1 MVPRLNI
8 PRSKQINKMD
18 KKKEKFNQ
26 KNFIFGIAAG
36 FAVVF
41 LVSVMLSQPPV
52 VGPGPIISDPS
63 NYTPSGDKTDDWVYS
78 GPSWA
83 DEGLWGGVQKS
94 LAAPN
99 VAYSAGM
106 AMEDSI
112 GFSVGGAKDINNFRD
127 NIENDYL
134 PVPSDVTYEG
144 LFYDYYFDTGQ
155 GSSCNKLFCPSYTY
169 AISKDPFSEDEEYY
183 LSVGLNSNM
192 KESDFERKKLNLV
205 VVLDISGSMS
215 SSFNRYYYDQFGNQ
229 QTREGN
235 DEDWS
240 KSKMQVANEAIV
252 ALMDHLNDD
261 DRFGVVLFDD
271 SSYLAKPLTYVGNTD
286 MDSVADHVLEIT
298 PQGGTYMEAGI
309 KQGTELFRELIAID
323 KTEYEN
329 RIIFLTDAMPN
340 IGDTSEEGLL
350 GMTKK
355 NADDGI
361 YLTFIG
367 IGVDFNTELTE
378 AITKIRGA
386 NYYSVHSN
394 SEFKERMDDGFDYM
408 VTPLVFDLELKLDA
422 RGYEIMKVY
431 GSPEADEATGE
442 IMKVN
447 TLFPSKTE
455 GGETKGGVV
464 LLKLRKFSGDAELTL
479 SASYEDREGK
489 TEKDSQDIRMGDES
503 AEYFENSGI
512 RKAIV
517 LSRYADLAI
526 NWMAD
531 EHDAYDKHISVKPS
545 VTRDIGIIC
554 PPGPDYYLGKWER
567 QSVPLS
573 VSSEYRELFADFASY
588 FESEMN
594 AMGDDT
600 MRQELDI
607 LDKLSTY
614 S

>member
-1 MVPRLNI
+1 ME
-8 PRSKQINKMD
+8 KT
-18 KKKEKFNQ
+18 KEKFKS
-26 KNFIFGIAAG
+26 KNFLFGIAAG

-41 LVSVMLSQPPV
+41 LVSVMLTAPPV
-52 VGPGPIISDPS
+52 VGPAPPEPG
-63 NYTPSGDKTDDWVYS
+63 NYTPSGEKTDDWVYL
-78 GPSWA
+78 GPSWES
-83 DEGLWGGVQKS
+83 EGLLGGVQKMG
-94 LAAPN
+94 APN
-99 VAYSAGM
+99 VAYSGGM
-106 AMEDSI
+106 AMAAEDSI
-112 GFSVGGAKDINNFRD
+112 GFSVGGAKDINNFRN

-144 LFYDYYFDTGQ
+144 LFYGYYFDTGQ
-155 GSSCNKLFCPSYTY
+155 ASSCNKLFCPPYTY
-169 AISKDPFSEDEEYY
+169 AISKDPFSEDDEYY
-183 LSVGLNSNM
+183 LSVGLTSNM

-215 SSFNRYYYDQFGNQ
+215 SPFNRYYYDQFGNE
-229 QTREGN
+229 QTREG
-235 DEDWS
+235 DDDDWS

-252 ALMDHLNDD
+252 ALMDHLEDD
-261 DRFGVVLFDD
+261 DRFGVVLFDS

-286 MDSVADHVLEIT
+286 MNRVADHILEIT

-309 KQGTELFRELIAID
+309 KQGTELFRELIAVD

-340 IGDTSEEGLL
+340 IGDTSEDGLL

-394 SEFKERMDDGFDYM
+394 SEFKERMDEDFAYM

-422 RGYEIMKVY
+422 RGYEIMNVY
-431 GSPEADEATGE
+431 GSPEANEATGE
-442 IMKVN
+442 LMKVN

-455 GGETKGGVV
+455 GGETKGGIV
-464 LLKLRKFSGDAELTL
+464 LLKLRKFSEDAGLTL

-489 TEKDSQDIRMGDES
+489 PDNDSQDIRFGDES

-517 LSRYADLAI
+517 LARYADLVI

-531 EHDAYDKHISVKPS
+531 EHDAYDKHTPVKPS
-545 VTRDIGIIC
+545 VTRDMGIIC
-554 PPGPDYYLGKWER
+554 PPGPDYYLGRWER

-573 VSSEYRELFADFASY
+573 VSSEYRELFADFAGY

-594 AMGDDT
+594 ALGDET
-600 MRQELDI
+600 MSLELD
-607 LDKLSTY
+607 LLEKLSTY
-614 S
+614 L